1 MNIRVT
7 RPALGATAS
16 IFAATLGFAVGSG
29 TAAAS
34 IVDPGTITTSS
45 TSSTVTVTLNE
56 VRSSAPPIG
65 CDITTVSALGT
76 TDFGRIWLDDQGN
89 GTYTSPAIKGL
100 AKTTTYC
107 YDEDIIGY
115 EYPSY
120 EAAYPGEEVVEPQPC
135 STDLARLLRFGGSSE
150 CSNANP

>member
-1 MNIRVT
+1 MNRRLI

-16 IFAATLGFAVGSG
+16 IFVAALGFAIGSG
-29 TAAAS
+29 TAGAS

-56 VRSSAPPIG
+56 VRASALPIG

-89 GTYTSPAIKGL
+89 GTYTSPPIKGL

-107 YDEDIIGY
+107 YDQDIIGY
-115 EYPSY
+115 EYPYY
-120 EAAYPGEEVVEPQPC
+120 EAAYPGGEVVEPQPC
-135 STDLARLLRFGGSSE
+135 STELARLLRFAGSSE
-150 CSNANP
+150 CANANP